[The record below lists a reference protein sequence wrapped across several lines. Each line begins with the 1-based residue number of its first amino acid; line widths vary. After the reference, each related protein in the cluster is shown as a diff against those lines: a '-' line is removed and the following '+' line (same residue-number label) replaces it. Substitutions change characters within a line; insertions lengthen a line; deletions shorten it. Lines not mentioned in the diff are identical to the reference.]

1 MEFLM
6 KNIRVVF
13 APAVLAFCLL
23 LGIAT
28 GTAFAAAKK
37 TPPPPPDMRKVIQS
51 VDAKN
56 SAVVIV
62 YMESKQTHNYRID
75 DMTALKVNGVPGKLG
90 DIKKGMVV
98 TDYPERDND
107 DLDGLTLTGYGEEPA
122 AAKPAAKPKPKPKPA
137 ATAPSS
143 QQ

>member
-6 KNIRVVF
+6 TNSRAIF
-13 APAVLAFCLL
+13 APAVLAISLL

-28 GTAFAAAKK
+28 GPAFAAAKK

-51 VDAKN
+51 VDVKN

-62 YMESKQTHNYRID
+62 YMESKQTHTYRID
-75 DMTALKVNGVPGKLG
+75 DMTVLKVNGVPGKLA
-90 DIKKGMVV
+90 DIKSGMVV
-98 TDYPERDND
+98 ADYTERDND
-107 DLDGLTLTGYGEEPA
+107 DLDALTLTGYGGDTTP

-137 ATAPSS
+137 ASS
-143 QQ
+143 S